1 MVSPEFLRFY
11 PFFAFLSHE
20 ELRRMAMITEEIEV
34 PSGEVIFHSGE
45 EADAL
50 YLLVDGAVD
59 LHYVV
64 ADEIN
69 SFRRR
74 DYLVGTVNPGEVI
87 GISAVVEPYQLTS
100 TAVAAA
106 DSRLLRVDGT
116 ALLDLSEEH
125 PDLGYG
131 LQRMVARVALERLHA
146 TQILLAAATP
156 PNSEP
161 VAPG

>member
-11 PFFAFLSHE
+11 PFFSFLSHE
-20 ELRRMAMITEEIEV
+20 QLRRMAMITEEIEV

-50 YLLVDGAVD
+50 YLLVDGAID

-64 ADEIN
+64 VDEL
-69 SFRRR
+69 SGHERR

-87 GISAVVEPYQLTS
+87 GISAVVEPYRLTS

-106 DSRLLRVDGT
+106 DSRLLRIDGA
-116 ALLDLSEEH
+116 ALLDLSEEQ

-131 LQRMVARVALERLHA
+131 LQRMVARVGLERLHA
-146 TQILLAAATP
+146 TQILLAAATA
-156 PNSEP
+156 PNATP
-161 VAPG
+161 LAAA